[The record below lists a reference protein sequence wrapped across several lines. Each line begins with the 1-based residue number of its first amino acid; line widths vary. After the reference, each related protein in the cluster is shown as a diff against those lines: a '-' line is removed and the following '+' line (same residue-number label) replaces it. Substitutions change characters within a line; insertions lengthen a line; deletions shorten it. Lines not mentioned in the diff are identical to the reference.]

1 MRLLAAAIALACLTG
16 CVSPE
21 EWHRRDTVAC
31 VHYWFRPGTDSMASC
46 MMTREE
52 GRRVGIG
59 LLPLQPPQQPNM
71 DAVPL
76 PQGTATRATD
86 PRARRRGS
94 DDSLALIV
102 RRRSISPA
110 TATPGGA

>member
-31 VHYWFRPGTDSMASC
+31 VHYWFSPGIDSMASC

-71 DAVPL
+71 DAAPL
-76 PQGTATRATD
+76 PQAPLPA
-86 PRARRRGS
+86 PQILVRG
-94 DDSLALIV
+94 V
-102 RRRSISPA
+102 
-110 TATPGGA
+110 GGVMIPLP